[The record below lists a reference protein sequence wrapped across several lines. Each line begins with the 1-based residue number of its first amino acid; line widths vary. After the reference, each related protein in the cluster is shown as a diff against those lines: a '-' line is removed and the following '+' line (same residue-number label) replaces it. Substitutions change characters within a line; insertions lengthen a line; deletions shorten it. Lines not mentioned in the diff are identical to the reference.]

1 MFIET
6 FLHVVSRPLAYVD
19 PSSGG
24 LLFQIL
30 AAGFVAISGM
40 VLFFSSQIR
49 MMFARF
55 QRWLRRAPKD
65 HDSQGK

>member
-1 MFIET
+1 MLIGIC
-6 FLHVVSRPLAYVD
+6 LHVVSRPLAYID

-30 AAGFVAISGM
+30 AAVFVALSGM

-49 MMFARF
+49 MMLARL

-65 HDSQGK
+65 HDSQHQ